1 MQNAIDLGLA
11 LLDFDPEPS
20 PIPVMRPTL
29 PDLGAYTEA
38 LASIWASRWLTN
50 CGQFHAELESGL
62 AEHLKV
68 KNLSLVSNGTL
79 ALLLALRMVGVRGGS
94 VVTTPF
100 TFPAT
105 THCIEW
111 LNATPI
117 FADVNLTTG
126 NIDPDSAQE
135 RIQPD
140 TKAILAVHVYG
151 TPCDHFRLQRI
162 ADEHG
167 LALVYDA
174 AHAFAVEV
182 DGESI
187 LNWGDASTL
196 SFHATKLFST
206 VEGGAV
212 VVPSRQN
219 KEHID
224 RLRNFGIVDEETI
237 VESGLNAKLNE
248 LQAAYGL
255 LRLPRASQEIA
266 ARREVASI
274 YDEVLGGL
282 KGLEIITK
290 STDGFRNFSYYAVR
304 ILSEETAIDRD
315 LVYEIMKRQNIFLRK
330 YFHPLLSS
338 CRTYAELP
346 SSAEDALPNASR
358 LDKEVLC
365 LPMYGSLQP
374 ETASRIAKRLRRV
387 IELGSDPRW
396 RPAR

>member
-1 MQNAIDLGLA
+1 MKNAVDPSLA
-11 LLDFDPEPS
+11 PPTSEPEPS
-20 PIPVMRPTL
+20 AIPVMRPSL
-29 PDLGAYTEA
+29 PDLHAYTE
-38 LASIWASRWLTN
+38 LLGSIWASRWLTN
-50 CGQFHAELESGL
+50 LGKFHVELETRI
-62 AEHLKV
+62 AEYLGVEH
-68 KNLSLVSNGTL
+68 LSLVSNGTL
-79 ALLLALRMVGVRGGS
+79 ALLLALRMAGVRGGS

-117 FADVNLTTG
+117 FADVELGTG
-126 NIDPDSAQE
+126 NIDPNSVRE
-135 RIQPD
+135 RIQAD

-151 TPCDHFRLQRI
+151 TPCDHQALQDI

-174 AHAFAVEV
+174 AHAFGVEV
-182 DGESI
+182 DGRSI

-212 VVPSRQN
+212 VVPSAQD

-224 RLRNFGIVDEETI
+224 RLRNFGIVDEETV

-255 LRLPRASQEIA
+255 LRLPAVSQEIEARKAVA
-266 ARREVASI
+266 AV
-274 YDEVLGGL
+274 YDGILGGL
-282 KGLEIITK
+282 DGLEIITK
-290 STDGFRNFSYYAVR
+290 STDTNRNFSYYAVR
-304 ILSEETAIDRD
+304 ILCHESPINRD
-315 LVYEIMKRQNIFLRK
+315 HVYETMKGQNIFLRK

-338 CRTYAELP
+338 CPAYADLP
-346 SSAEDALPNASR
+346 SAAEAALPNASR

-365 LPMYGSLQP
+365 LPMYGSLAP
-374 ETASRIAKRLRRV
+374 ETAARVAERLRKM
-387 IELGSDPRW
+387 IELGADP
-396 RPAR
+396 